1 MSNAMPY
8 SDDMAENATDQFN
21 VDALVSDV
29 YASFRPA
36 SRERIAREEI
46 AKVVAELDLS
56 DQALSNRAPRLCI
69 RRLHFTGEKRLRD
82 GTISPINYDQSFESG
97 VNVILIPDNQV
108 GKSSIMKTIK
118 FALTGDNSDYDPDVR
133 KWITAIQLV
142 FALGQRVY
150 TILLEINDDELQA
163 VLVPGEELR
172 PLSEVV
178 EAVSFNF
185 HATGA
190 EQVKVALKDFFFQN
204 LGLTALSWN
213 QKDVG
218 GGELAERSTTWLT
231 YFQALLFADGGHQYL
246 ICDAQHAT
254 GNQDGLILSTFL
266 NLSLAE
272 PLNRLGLELSR
283 TKRTAQQERT
293 LSDQEQK
300 TLNDQIAELEKRIQ
314 TARETIMAIAQSQ
327 RIRRTS
333 FDGSAPVQL
342 LIQAQQELAAITVE
356 RARLEQERDALTGQI
371 KAVRGAARRYRE
383 QAALALHFTGLTV
396 SLCPN
401 CDTPVST
408 EAVTREQST
417 HECRLC
423 GTPANSA
430 GADEIAVLEAE
441 AGQAEQEAQYLERGR
456 KNIGDRL
463 AELRRKIEASEAQIP
478 ILKGAVDSGI
488 DQAFPTE
495 EENAER
501 DQQFTEIGRCQ
512 GEISILKAQLSLR
525 QPDIEVMDN
534 RARILEKVREAIK
547 NEAARRNAIRMNRLS
562 ALTQELARQIGTES
576 ISDLSCTPLGKVQM
590 RKHGELVSFTG
601 IRNEGERLRIKLAFF
616 TAMMRLGRDPGL
628 GRHPGFLLIDQ
639 PGSGEMVPDDFRQLA
654 AIFRQIDAEHAD
666 EMQIICFTARPE
678 FSAATASA
686 KVYTAKV
693 PPYAF

>member
-56 DQALSNRAPRLCI
+56 DQALSNRAPQLCI

-82 GTISPINYDQSFESG
+82 GTVSPINYDQPFDSG
-97 VNVILIPDNQV
+97 VNVILIPDNDV

-118 FALTGDNSDYDPDVR
+118 FALTGDNSDYDADVR
-133 KWITAIQLV
+133 KWITAIHLV
-142 FALGQRVY
+142 FALDQRVY
-150 TILLEINDDELQA
+150 TILLEINDELQA
-163 VLVPGEELR
+163 ALVPGEELR

-178 EAVSFNF
+178 EAVSFLF
-185 HATGA
+185 YATGA
-190 EQVKVALKDFFFQN
+190 EQVKPALKDFFFQN
-204 LGLTALSWN
+204 LGLMPLSWN
-213 QKDVG
+213 QKDAG
-218 GGELAERSTTWLT
+218 GRELAERSTTWLT
-231 YFQALLFADGGHQYL
+231 YFQALVFADGGHQYL
-246 ICDAQHAT
+246 ICDEQHAT

-272 PLNRLGLELSR
+272 PLNRLGIELSR
-283 TKRTAQQERT
+283 TKRTAQQERS

-300 TLNDQIAELEKRIQ
+300 TLNDQIAELTKTIE
-314 TARETIMAIAQSQ
+314 TARERITAIAQVQ
-327 RIRRTS
+327 RARRSS
-333 FDGSAPVQL
+333 FDGSPPVQK
-342 LIQAQQELAAITVE
+342 LIQAQQELAAISAE
-356 RARLEQERDALTGQI
+356 CLRLEQERDALTGQI
-371 KAVRGAARRYRE
+371 KRVRSTARRYRE

-401 CDTPVST
+401 CDTPVSA

-423 GTPANSA
+423 GTPANAA
-430 GADEIAVLEAE
+430 GADEIAALEAE
-441 AGQAEQEAQYLERGR
+441 ADRADQEAQYLERGR
-456 KNIGDRL
+456 KNIADRL
-463 AELRRKIEASEAQIP
+463 AELRRKIEALEAQIP
-478 ILKGAVDSGI
+478 ILKRAVDSGI

-512 GEISILKAQLSLR
+512 GEISVLRAQLSLR
-525 QPDIEVMDN
+525 QPDIEAMDN

-547 NEAARRNAIRMNRLS
+547 SEAARRNAIRINRLS
-562 ALTQELARQIGTES
+562 ALTQELARQIGAES
-576 ISDLSCTPLGKVQM
+576 IADLTCTPLGRVQM
-590 RKHGELVSFTG
+590 RKHGELVFFTG

-616 TAMMRLGRDPGL
+616 IAMMRLGREPGL

-639 PGSGEMVPDDFRQLA
+639 PGTGEMVPDDFRELA
-654 AIFRQIDAEHAD
+654 TIFRQIDVDHAD

-678 FSAATASA
+678 FSAATDSS
-686 KVYTAKV
+686 KVYTAKAS
-693 PPYAF
+693 PYAF